1 MSTPIPRKFV
11 QVRNRGVGI
20 NRMIYYKYVEILRA
34 PTNNKTNDFKLIVG
48 SCQIYPLHSLFT
60 KSFSPP
66 RKKTESQ
73 NGVLKGDKTLAGVP
87 APSH

>member
-34 PTNNKTNDFKLIVG
+34 STNNKTNNFKLIVG
-48 SCQIYPLHSLFT
+48 QIYPLHSLFPR
-60 KSFSPP
+60 SFTSP
-66 RKKTESQ
+66 RKKIDCQ
-73 NGVLKGDKTLAGVP
+73 NGVEIHQKR
-87 APSH
+87 